1 MPVDVLAIRPNP
13 RFEGTAEKLR
23 FSVPRRLRRREAPQ
37 AKRWASQNRSLIRH
51 G

>member
-1 MPVDVLAIRPNP
+1 MSTKRSNH

-23 FSVPRRLRRREAPQ
+23 FSVPSALWAPAAPQ
-37 AKRWASQNRSLIRH
+37 AKRWDSLN